1 VRNFSPSWFSVTMG
15 TGIVSL
21 LFISIPFKA
30 TWLYW
35 LSVFFFGLNAILF
48 TCAFSISVFRYV
60 VYPEI
65 WTVMIADSVNSLFL
79 GTIPMGFATLI
90 STWCSFVFH
99 TGVLGLSHLLGCAG

>member
-1 VRNFSPSWFSVTMG
+1 MG

-21 LFISIPFKA
+21 LLNAIPFKA
-30 TWLYW
+30 DWLYW
-35 LSVFFFGLNAILF
+35 LSVAFFGLNTVLF
-48 TCAFSISVFRYV
+48 TCAFSISLFRYA

-90 STWCSFVFH
+90 SAWCSLCIPYWGPWAVTFAWF
-99 TGVLGLSHLLGCAG
+99 AG